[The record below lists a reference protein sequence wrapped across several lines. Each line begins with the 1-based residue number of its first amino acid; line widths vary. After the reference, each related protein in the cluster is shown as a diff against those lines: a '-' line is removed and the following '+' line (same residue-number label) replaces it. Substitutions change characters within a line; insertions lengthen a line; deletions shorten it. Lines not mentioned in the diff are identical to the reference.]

1 MFLFFIFHTKVNLF
15 LFYFYNTS
23 ILFRFYSFPQVSY
36 HIRAVVLCI
45 FFEGGEY
52 RVFRNTIKMTI
63 AVVKM
68 GMHKFKALAFYTTI
82 IITINIIIT
91 TIIIFIFIIIISN
104 IITII
109 IKPREG

>member
-1 MFLFFIFHTKVNLF
+1 
-15 LFYFYNTS
+15 
-23 ILFRFYSFPQVSY
+23 
-36 HIRAVVLCI
+36 
-45 FFEGGEY
+45 
-52 RVFRNTIKMTI
+52 MTI